1 MCTHRYQDEPW
12 TNPNLT
18 TCNPVGAHHMKFL
31 CSVLGFPYS
40 FAIEWHRSST
50 RDDAGSISETS
61 TVRQGGRYSV
71 TSEVLPWRLGRVS
84 ELTIMN
90 VREEDLGYYW
100 CVVIRNSNPLPNP
113 SRILHLTNFC
123 TSSTLCGSL
132 QLNSRFNES
141 AFHCATDNK
150 EIILQNPSLL
160 QTKCVQPTLTPS
172 NIQATYTQ
180 YGPILTSTPSSIQD
194 TNTQHGPIPTTYL
207 LLPSLNSNENIINTS
222 HSNAA
227 SRTIADLHSPPST
240 PVYTQLLPT
249 SVVSGRVDDVDT
261 QQLIWMSV
269 GIAIAIVL
277 TSIMFI
283 IILIMC
289 IHYKKRRV
297 KG

>member
-1 MCTHRYQDEPW
+1 M
-12 TNPNLT
+12 
-18 TCNPVGAHHMKFL
+18 
-31 CSVLGFPYS
+31 
-40 FAIEWHRSST
+40 
-50 RDDAGSISETS
+50 
-61 TVRQGGRYSV
+61 
-71 TSEVLPWRLGRVS
+71 TSEVLPRHLGRVS

-123 TSSTLCGSL
+123 ASSTVCGSL

-180 YGPILTSTPSSIQD
+180 YGPIPISTPSSIQD

-222 HSNAA
+222 RSNAG

-283 IILIMC
+283 IVLIMC
-289 IHYKKRRV
+289 IQYKKRRV

>member
-1 MCTHRYQDEPW
+1 M
-12 TNPNLT
+12 
-18 TCNPVGAHHMKFL
+18 
-31 CSVLGFPYS
+31 
-40 FAIEWHRSST
+40 
-50 RDDAGSISETS
+50 
-61 TVRQGGRYSV
+61 
-71 TSEVLPWRLGRVS
+71 TSEVLPRHLGRVS

-123 TSSTLCGSL
+123 ASSTVCGSL

-150 EIILQNPSLL
+150 EIVLQNPSLL
-160 QTKCVQPTLTPS
+160 QTKYVQPTSTPS

-180 YGPILTSTPSSIQD
+180 YGPIPTSTPSSIQD
-194 TNTQHGPIPTTYL
+194 TNTQCGPIPTTYL
-207 LLPSLNSNENIINTS
+207 LLPPLNSNNNIINTS
-222 HSNAA
+222 RSNAG
-227 SRTIADLHSPPST
+227 SRTIVNGADLHSPHST

-249 SVVSGRVDDVDT
+249 SVVSDDVDT

-277 TSIMFI
+277 TAVVLALLF
-283 IILIMC
+283 IMC
-289 IHYKKRRV
+289 IQYKKRRI